1 MNFIL
6 IILIQISSNLDHFW
20 QSYEDFRFG
29 KEIDTFRVSFF
40 RFLKNSD
47 DFEVEFSDEGMV
59 LAKFWLE
66 IWIALFKG
74 FHMAPWKWIYVDC
87 LDFYK
92 RKRSRRCQQ
101 ICWKSINFR
110 FTFSTSRSISTMKKW
125 SYTHF
130 QYAKLK
136 ISTRGIQISNQN
148 SPKLNGS
155 GVITKNA
162 RPVANKN
169 DVKRFFFKS
178 EFELLGHF

>member
-1 MNFIL
+1 MAPIWCLPRPFSKN
-6 IILIQISSNLDHFW
+6 SNG
-20 QSYEDFRFG
+20 QSW
-29 KEIDTFRVSFF
+29 KVSFF
-40 RFLKNSD
+40 RVLKNSD
-47 DFEVEFSDEGMV
+47 DFEVDFWYEGMV

-110 FTFSTSRSISTMKKW
+110 FIFSTSRSILTMKEW

-136 ISTRGIQISNQN
+136 ISKRAIQISNQN

-155 GVITKNA
+155 GVITKNVRA
-162 RPVANKN
+162 VAKKN
-169 DVKRFFFKS
+169 WRDTHFLNLFFQLLERF
-178 EFELLGHF
+178 